1 MINKWKTVLG
11 LLNINSEHMELVA
24 EYAEQHSNSD
34 NYWDLNH
41 IGNEMVNTLP
51 SSLRILKYLLDNGIE
66 IELSKNPLK
75 NYIFND
81 MNFNFDGVFSD
92 EYYFSIAEKEFIK
105 NFSNKEKIIIY
116 KIIDRIIVDKNDGK
130 VKMFTNIKI

>member
-11 LLNINSEHMELVA
+11 LLNINPEHMELVA
-24 EYAEQHSNSD
+24 EYAEQHSIMETV
-34 NYWDLNH
+34 WDTNH

-51 SSLRILKYLLDNGIE
+51 SSLRILKYLLDNGIG
-66 IELSKNPLK
+66 IELSKTPLK

-81 MNFNFDGVFSD
+81 MNFNFDGVVSD